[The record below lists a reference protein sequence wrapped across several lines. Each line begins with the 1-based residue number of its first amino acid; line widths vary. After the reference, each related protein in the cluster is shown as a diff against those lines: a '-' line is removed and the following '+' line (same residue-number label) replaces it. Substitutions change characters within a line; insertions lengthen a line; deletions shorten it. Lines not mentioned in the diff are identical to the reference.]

1 MLIIP
6 VNTSIFE
13 KKIKFRL
20 LSMIRN
26 PISSGGA
33 SGLIVVLLFL
43 IFPGKVKA
51 SFQLPAN
58 SNGSVFVRQIDI
70 EGNRRTRSSII
81 LREMAIKN
89 GDTLA
94 IAELRDKLEVDRRKI
109 GNLNLFIT
117 VDMETGFS
125 QDSTTVDIKILVKE
139 RWFFIAFP
147 VFEIADRN
155 FNEWWYD
162 RNRDF
167 KRVVYGGYVSYR
179 NVTGRADRLV
189 LSVEMGFT
197 PRYGIS
203 YSLPYIDKAMKTGV
217 SAGFSY
223 ATHKT
228 MPYRT
233 WNDKLDYLAS
243 DSLNKR
249 RSIIFVNI
257 TRRNRFY
264 TFHSVDLRWSRTQLS
279 DTIALL
285 NPKYLKDGKKLQN
298 YLQLTATYNY
308 DKRDNVQ
315 YPLRGKQ
322 YGAQVSKQGVLPSD
336 DINLFYSYGHF
347 KYFAH
352 LGGPWFASTSARA
365 KISFFRQQPYLQT
378 VGLGYRLDLVRGY
391 DLYVIDGQSYAL
403 LQNDLKFRLFDIRKH
418 FSWIPIG
425 QFNTIPM
432 AAYLTTYAD
441 AGYVKNYS
449 PELSNSKLGN
459 KLLGGAGAGLDFAT
473 FYNIVLRG
481 LYAFNVEG
489 EGKFFFRIAREF

>member
-1 MLIIP
+1 
-6 VNTSIFE
+6 
-13 KKIKFRL
+13 
-20 LSMIRN
+20 MIREIV
-26 PISSGGA
+26 PSRSK
-33 SGLIVVLLFL
+33 SGLLLFL
-43 IFPGKVKA
+43 LLFIFSGKAKA
-51 SFQLPAN
+51 SFQSFAD
-58 SNGSVFVRQIDI
+58 SAASVIVNKIDI
-70 EGNRRTRSSII
+70 DGNRRTRSSII
-81 LREMAIKN
+81 LREMAIKT
-89 GDTLA
+89 GDTLSL
-94 IAELRDKLEVDRRKI
+94 AELQQKLEVDRRKI

-117 VDMETGFS
+117 VDMQADFGS
-125 QDSTTVDIKILVKE
+125 DSSTVDIKILVKE
-139 RWFFIAFP
+139 RWYFIAFP

-203 YSLPYIDKAMKTGV
+203 YTLPYIDKAMKTGV
-217 SAGFSY
+217 SMGFSY
-223 ATHKT
+223 ASNKT
-228 MPYRT
+228 MAYRT
-233 WNDKLDYLAS
+233 WNDKLDYLPS

-249 RSIIFVNI
+249 RSIVFLNF
-257 TRRNRFY
+257 TRRNKFY
-264 TFHSVDLRWSRTQLS
+264 TFHSLDLRWSRTQLS
-279 DTIALL
+279 DTIAAL
-285 NPKYLKDGKKLQN
+285 NPRYLTDGEKLQN
-298 YLQLTATYNY
+298 YLQLTYTYSY

-322 YGAQVSKQGVLPSD
+322 YGAQISKQGILPND
-336 DINLFYSYGHF
+336 DINLLYSYGHF
-347 KYFAH
+347 KYFVH
-352 LGGPWFASTSARA
+352 LGGRWFASTSARA
-365 KISFFRQQPYLQT
+365 KISFFKQQPYLQT

-403 LQNDLKFRLFDIRKH
+403 TQNDLKFRLFDIRKH
-418 FSWIPIG
+418 FKSIPIR

-432 AAYLTTYAD
+432 AAYLTANAD
-441 AGYVKNYS
+441 AGYVKNYY

-459 KLLGGAGAGLDFAT
+459 KLLGGVGAGLDFVT

-481 LYAFNVEG
+481 LYSFNAEG